1 MSILKQNIE
10 DLKVIR
16 SSYPEN
22 SRGYCALNLAIV
34 TLSRI
39 YATNEHILSIGAGS
53 PHWVAGEGA
62 GSVNTGIIEN
72 PGAFSGTIT
81 VEPGDAT
88 FTVEYTNA

>member
-39 YATNEHILSIGAGS
+39 YATNEHMLSMGAGS
-53 PHWVAGEGA
+53 PHWVLGEGA
-62 GSVNTGIIEN
+62 GSLN
-72 PGAFSGTIT
+72 GTIT